1 MAPKIH
7 PTAVVHS
14 GSELG
19 DDVEIGPY
27 STVGPNVS
35 IGAGTRVGA
44 GVLIDGD
51 VTIGRGNSIG
61 GHVVFDGVVT
71 IGEENTIVGQAS
83 LGGAPQDLSYRGED
97 TRLEIGDRNT
107 IREFVTVNRG
117 TVKGGGVTRIGS
129 NCLLM
134 ACCHVAH
141 DCDIEDDVILGN
153 NVLLAGHVY
162 VKRRANVS
170 GAAAAHHFVTIGQNA
185 YVGGL
190 TRIIQ
195 DVPPFMI
202 LEGHPSRVRGVNKI
216 GLTRSGFP
224 EEEIAALGVAYRE
237 IFRSKEP
244 RRQVVERLRAS
255 NSSQLVSELLDAL
268 ALTERGDKGRHR
280 ESLRAEFR
288 AAGERLIFAAP
299 RLETARTDDG
309 KPARS
314 VERAAS
320 EATGTST
327 R

>member
-7 PTAVVHS
+7 PTAVIQP
-14 GSELG
+14 GAEIG
-19 DDVEIGPY
+19 TDVEIGPY
-27 STVGPNVS
+27 SIVGPKVR
-35 IGAGTRVGA
+35 IGDGTRVGA
-44 GVLIDGD
+44 QVVLDG
-51 VTIGRGNSIG
+51 SL
-61 GHVVFDGVVT
+61 T
-71 IGEENTIVGQAS
+71 IGEENVIVGQAS
-83 LGGAPQDLSYRGED
+83 LGGTPQDLSYEGED

-190 TRIIQ
+190 TRVVQ

-216 GLTRSGFP
+216 GLTRSGYG
-224 EEEIAALGVAYRE
+224 EDEIAELGVAYRE
-237 IFRSKEP
+237 LFRSKEP
-244 RRQVVERLRAS
+244 RRQVVERLRETTS
-255 NSSQLVSELLDAL
+255 GSKLVAELLESL
-268 ALTERGDKGRHR
+268 EKTELGDKGRYR

-288 AAGERLIFAAP
+288 AAGEKLIFAAP
-299 RLETARTDDG
+299 RRESATTEAPAPTPAKTETSA
-309 KPARS
+309 
-314 VERAAS
+314 
-320 EATGTST
+320 
-327 R
+327 